1 MTSLVR
7 LYVKTSFAFLLLGL
21 LLGGYITVEVNL
33 RGRAVAWPLITAHVH
48 LLLVGFLLMV
58 VFGVATWMFPRPARD
73 DPRYRPWLAWLVYW
87 LLTAS
92 TVVRFVGELSAALA
106 GGRGSPLAAVGGLGQ
121 LAAAVVFVV
130 NMWTRV
136 RCQEDPRRR
145 RREPSRD
152 ARQPR
157 RTRSRGRGVS
167 RFTIRRRR
175 SARSVGWDGP
185 SR

>member
-1 MTSLVR
+1 
-7 LYVKTSFAFLLLGL
+7 
-21 LLGGYITVEVNL
+21 
-33 RGRAVAWPLITAHVH
+33 VH

-106 GGRGSPLAAVGGLGQ
+106 GGRRSRPSAVSASWLPPSSSSSTCGR
-121 LAAAVVFVV
+121 ASA
-130 NMWTRV
+130 
-136 RCQEDPRRR
+136 CQEDPRRR

-152 ARQPR
+152 ARQFR
-157 RTRSRGRGVS
+157 RRRSRDRVVA
-167 RFTIRRRR
+167 RFAIRRRR
-175 SARSVGWDGP
+175 SVRSVGADGP